1 MNIKEINLNNLELK
15 TFTEQDAEDYCQIN
29 NININNIVFLD
40 LRYNELI
47 DISGIKLFKN
57 LQYIYMHNNKITDIS
72 VLKDLTRLEIL
83 DIGNNK
89 ITDISDV
96 KKLNSLYLLYID
108 NLKLKSD
115 QIEYI
120 NSLNNLKELWC
131 RKGFKDM
138 RILKQLNKN
147 IKLYK

>member
-1 MNIKEINLNNLELK
+1 MNEIELSNLNLK
-15 TFTEQDAEDYCQIN
+15 TFTEQDASDYCQIN

-57 LQYIYMHNNKITDIS
+57 LQYIYLHNNKIADIS

-96 KKLNSLYLLYID
+96 KKLNSLYLLNID

-120 NSLNNLKELWC
+120 NSLKKLERLYCKN
-131 RKGFKDM
+131 GFKD
-138 RILKQLNKN
+138 RNSLNELNKN
-147 IKLYK
+147 IKLV